1 MDEILAEFIA
11 ETLET
16 LDVLSGEVVAWEADP
31 TDKSRLDAFFRF
43 FHTVKGSCGF
53 LNLPRFERLAHGAE
67 DVLAAVRRG
76 ERIADPATVTA
87 VLAVMDR
94 IGALARGIGEDE
106 QIAESDDDAL
116 LDALSLNSGGF
127 ELFDPLPPKQVAPT
141 TVETPD
147 VTEIANDDEI
157 HMETAPAEAPA
168 RRSSDGAGRERAPR
182 TIRLPLALI
191 DQLMNGI
198 SDMVLARNDL
208 ARKMRD
214 HGVDPEL
221 EGSFE
226 RLSANVADLRDMISK
241 TRMQRVDRL
250 YAAIPRMVRDL
261 TRELGKKAVL
271 ELDGGDVEMDREMV
285 EMVVDPLTHIVRN
298 ALDHGIEAP
307 ADRLVAGKA
316 EAGTLRIVAR
326 QSGNQIVIEI
336 GDDGRGINRAA
347 LVEKAVAAGLYS
359 PVEAAAL
366 SETEK
371 LNLIFH
377 PGLTTA
383 AQVTSIS
390 GRGVG
395 MDVVRAN
402 IEQIGG
408 VIGITS
414 AYGHGTTITMRVP
427 LTLTIIPGLI
437 VRCGDHFFAM
447 PRGNVVELLHQNSA
461 MISIESIGGASIATI
476 RGERYSVVDL
486 EDVLKVPRLAET
498 TGPRTLMVVRSSI
511 GQPYVLGVQGVESN
525 EELVI
530 RPATPVV
537 TAAGVFAGMT
547 LPDNGQPMLLLD
559 AAGIAQVAQLPLRES
574 DARGRP
580 ATEQAETEVRTDM
593 IQALIYRERDGAER
607 LLPLAVVD
615 RVEDLEPGQITISGG
630 HAFARIDDRLLPALN
645 TIGHETA
652 PPKSLRLYDGHEQIC
667 YLIDDV
673 VDIIEVPA
681 KLDVQLAAGRIAG
694 LVMVGDMQFEML
706 DPFMLFAEAA
716 TRNARGAD
724 QSARPIQ
731 CLIADAED
739 PWMRTILAPL
749 LIQAGHDV
757 SFGVAAEGEPD
768 VILCSDAQAVETAAE
783 VPVLA
788 LRALADP
795 TAGAPASIYR
805 YDRDTLMAAI
815 AQAARRAA

>member
-1 MDEILAEFIA
+1 MDEILGEFIA

-31 TDKSRLDAFFRF
+31 TDGSRLDAFFRF

-76 ERIADPATVTA
+76 ERLADPATVSA

-94 IGALARGIGEDE
+94 IGALARSIGEDE
-106 QIAESDDDAL
+106 QVPESDDDDL
-116 LDALSLNSGGF
+116 LDALAVSSGGF
-127 ELFDPLPPKQVAPT
+127 EIFAPLPEPVACEQAEPADAPPVEASGGESPQRAASVPPAQPT
-141 TVETPD
+141 G
-147 VTEIANDDEI
+147 
-157 HMETAPAEAPA
+157 
-168 RRSSDGAGRERAPR
+168 SRERAPR

-214 HGVDPEL
+214 HGVDPDL
-221 EGSFE
+221 ESSFE

-250 YAAIPRMVRDL
+250 YAALPRMVRDL

-271 ELDGGDVEMDREMV
+271 ELDGGDVEMDREMI

-307 ADRLVAGKA
+307 ADRLAAGKA
-316 EAGTLRIVAR
+316 EPGTLTIVAR

-336 GDDGRGINRAA
+336 SDDGRGINRAA
-347 LVEKAVAAGLYS
+347 LVEKAVAAGLFS
-359 PVEAAAL
+359 PVDAASLTDA
-366 SETEK
+366 EK

-383 AQVTSIS
+383 ARVTSIS

-408 VIGITS
+408 MIGIAS
-414 AYGHGTTITMRVP
+414 AAGLGTTITMRVP

-437 VRCGDHFFAM
+437 VRCGELFFAM
-447 PRGNVVELLHQNSA
+447 PRGNVVELLHQNSS
-461 MISIESIGGASIATI
+461 MVSIETIGGARIATI
-476 RGERYSVVDL
+476 RGERHSLIEL
-486 EDVLKVPRLAET
+486 EDVLGRTREDQ
-498 TGPRTLMVVRSSI
+498 TGPRTLMVIRSSS
-511 GQPYVLGVQGVESN
+511 GQPYVLGVQAVESN

-530 RPATPVV
+530 RPASPLITS
-537 TAAGVFAGMT
+537 AGVFAGMT

-559 AAGIAQVAQLPLRES
+559 AAGLAQVAELPLRDA
-574 DARGRP
+574 DARRGPVP
-580 ATEQAETEVRTDM
+580 ATNKQARDET
-593 IQALIYRERDGAER
+593 IQALIYCERDGTRR

-615 RVEDLEPGQITISGG
+615 RVEDLDAAQVVASDGF
-630 HAFARIDDRLLPALN
+630 AFARIEDRLLPALN
-645 TIGHETA
+645 TSGAESGSV
-652 PPKSLRLYDGHEQIC
+652 KSLRLHDGQDQIC

-673 VDIIEVPA
+673 VDIIEVPVR
-681 KLDVQLAAGRIAG
+681 LDVRIGAGRIAG
-694 LVMVGDMQFEML
+694 LVMVGDTQLEMV
-706 DPFMLFAEAA
+706 DPFTLFAEAA
-716 TRNARGAD
+716 GRHAAERA
-724 QSARPIQ
+724 ARPIQ

-749 LIQAGHDV
+749 LVQAGHEV
-757 SFGVAAEGEPD
+757 RFGLANEGKPD
-768 VILCSDAQAVETAAE
+768 IILCAEASPARAASD
-783 VPVLA
+783 VPVIA
-788 LRALADP
+788 LRDDAEP
-795 TAGAPASIYR
+795 GAGATGSIYR
-805 YDRDTLMAAI
+805 YDRDTIMAAI
-815 AQAARRAA
+815 AQAVRRVA